1 MAAWIQGS
9 KSSVHR
15 HQQATV
21 RRNQHPESG
30 LWETQEGDAWLQRL
44 VFATLYVFGL
54 QRHVGA
60 DTLSEFFKL
69 LHLETHVG
77 VSPTALRTLLT
88 HMEALLPQFQQACEA
103 SIPPKSRQAVIAAD
117 ETFPGNDMILVLME
131 LSSGYLLVEESS
143 PERDYA
149 TWLAQSAPRLKA
161 LGIDV
166 KHAISDRAKALI
178 KLALDGFQCASGADV
193 FHEQYGLS
201 RWLAPALGRLKGRA
215 ETAYQ
220 DVQAALTKSP
230 PHAAQTTAL
239 ETQLEKAVEAL
250 EDMEQGQQDYREHL
264 LGISAAVHPFALTDS
279 TCQTSESVVSQ
290 LEQRAQAL
298 ETLANRHGILDK
310 DGAVQKFRN
319 QVKALSSHVG
329 VWWDWVAEILQGLSV
344 DERTRA
350 WLTETLL
357 PVLYWHHQQEKTHN
371 KAHKRLYREAW
382 ERAVQ
387 AWEADPFWSAGL
399 SNSDQQRWLTWGE
412 WMVRQFHRSSSA
424 VEGRNGCLSQM
435 YHNGRGL
442 TPKRL
447 KALTVIH
454 NYGIRRSDGTTA
466 AERLFEIPF
475 PDLFETLVCQMGAL
489 PLPRKARQRTL
500 PNPLIPL
507 LVPA

>member
-1 MAAWIQGS
+1 M
-9 KSSVHR
+9 
-15 HQQATV
+15 
-21 RRNQHPESG
+21 
-30 LWETQEGDAWLQRL
+30 RL

-69 LHLETHVG
+69 LHMEAHVG

-88 HMEALLPQFQQACEA
+88 QMEALLPQFQQECEA
-103 SIPPKSRQAVIAAD
+103 SIPSKSRQAVIAAD
-117 ETFPGNDMILVLME
+117 ETFPGDDMILVLME

-149 TWLAQSAPRLKA
+149 TWLAQCAPRLKS

-178 KLALDGFQCASGADV
+178 KLAMDGFHCDSGADI

-215 ETAYQ
+215 EKVYQ
-220 DVQAALTKSP
+220 DVQTALTKGT
-230 PHAAQTTAL
+230 PHATQSTAL
-239 ETQLEKAVEAL
+239 EIQLETAFEAL
-250 EDMEQGQQDYREHL
+250 EQVEQGQMDYHEHL
-264 LGISAAVHPFALTDS
+264 VGISEAVHPFVLADNAR
-279 TCQTSESVVSQ
+279 QTPESVVSQ

-298 ETLANRHGILDK
+298 ETLANQHGILDK

-319 QVKALSSHVG
+319 QVNALSSNVG
-329 VWWDWVAEILQGLSV
+329 FWWAWVAEILLPV
-344 DERTRA
+344 DERTQE
-350 WLTETLL
+350 WLTDKLL
-357 PVLYWHHQQEKTHN
+357 PVLYWHHQKRKTQS
-371 KAHKRLYREAW
+371 KAHRQLYREAW
-382 ERAVQ
+382 QRAVQ
-387 AWEADPFWSAGL
+387 VWEADPFWSGL
-399 SNSDQQRWLTWGE
+399 SSSDQQRWLEWGE

-442 TPKRL
+442 TQKRL

-466 AERLFEIPF
+466 AQRLFEIPF
-475 PDLFETLVCQMGAL
+475 PDVFEWLASQMGAL
-489 PLPRKARQRTL
+489 PLPRRARQLTI
-500 PNPLIPL
+500 PNPLL
-507 LVPA
+507 RELVPP